1 VLSSTDTKIFSGRPL
16 SVLPLVATASATV
29 TTAAASASTTT
40 AAVATAITATAATTT
55 TTAAAEAATAAATT
69 TTATGALLR
78 DVNAQRASFEILLV
92 QLVERLLG
100 ALGRRHLDEAETARL
115 ASHPVEHQLDLFDFT
130 ARGELLLDQVF
141 SGVEGQVADVQTIS
155 HKFSRCVSH

>member
-16 SVLPLVATASATV
+16 SWLPLVATASATV

-55 TTAAAEAATAAATT
+55 AAAEAATAAATT
-69 TTATGALLR
+69 TAAAGTLLR
-78 DVNAQRASFEILLV
+78 DVDAQRATFEILLV

>member
-16 SVLPLVATASATV
+16 SWLPLVATASATV

-55 TTAAAEAATAAATT
+55 AAAEAATAAATT
-69 TTATGALLR
+69 TAAATGTLLR
-78 DVNAQRASFEILLV
+78 DVDAQRATFEILLV

>member
-1 VLSSTDTKIFSGRPL
+1 VAGLDRLGGPRA
-16 SVLPLVATASATV
+16 ATA
-29 TTAAASASTTT
+29 
-40 AAVATAITATAATTT
+40 ATAATTT
-55 TTAAAEAATAAATT
+55 AAAAEAATAAATT
-69 TTATGALLR
+69 TTATAGTLLR
-78 DVNAQRASFEILLV
+78 DVDAQRAPFEILLV

-115 ASHPVEHQLDLFDFT
+115 AGHPVEHQLDLFDFT

>member
-1 VLSSTDTKIFSGRPL
+1 
-16 SVLPLVATASATV
+16 
-29 TTAAASASTTT
+29 
-40 AAVATAITATAATTT
+40 
-55 TTAAAEAATAAATT
+55 
-69 TTATGALLR
+69 LR

>member
-16 SVLPLVATASATV
+16 SELPLVATASATV

-40 AAVATAITATAATTT
+40 AAVAAAITAATTT
-55 TTAAAEAATAAATT
+55 AAAAAEAATAAATT
-69 TTATGALLR
+69 TAATTGTLLG
-78 DVNAQRASFEILLV
+78 DVDAQRAPFEILLV

>member
-29 TTAAASASTTT
+29 TTAAASTATT
-40 AAVATAITATAATTT
+40 AVAAAVTATATAAAATAEA
-55 TTAAAEAATAAATT
+55 TTAAAATT
-69 TTATGALLR
+69 TAATRALLR
-78 DVNAQRASFEILLV
+78 DVNAEGATLEILLV

-115 ASHPVEHQLDLFDFT
+115 AGHPVEHQLDLFDFT